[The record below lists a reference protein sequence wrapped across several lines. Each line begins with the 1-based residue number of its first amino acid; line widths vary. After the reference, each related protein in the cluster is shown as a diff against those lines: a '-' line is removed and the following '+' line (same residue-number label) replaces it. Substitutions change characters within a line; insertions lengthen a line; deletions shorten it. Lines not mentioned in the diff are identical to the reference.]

1 MLCDKKHSH
10 VQWRDFKM
18 NVLICDDDQQI
29 VDSII
34 EELKKKSEETHVAL
48 RFYGFS
54 QPSQIDLS
62 LPYDI
67 ALLDID
73 MGETNGIELARKLR
87 AENENIVIIFITNF
101 IQYAPE
107 GFEVQAFRYLLK
119 ADFSA
124 KLDSYFDSAVQ
135 EVLQRKQLVTIS
147 INSEIIDVPVNDI
160 LYLESHRRIIVM
172 HLLDEKRPAYQ
183 FYGNITELSEK
194 IEPLG
199 FLRIQKSYLVNM
211 HYVEIFQYNK
221 VQLRGGL
228 CLAPSENSYEKLL
241 ACAGQMV
248 ELVSGAVRIPETAF
262 NVIAQKDSR
271 TKDRIVITA
280 HIDTKIGTP
289 GAIDNATGVTAVL
302 LLAELLKDS
311 EDRKSVV

>member
-18 NVLICDDDQQI
+18 NVLVCDDDQQI

-101 IQYAPE
+101 IQYTQCI
-107 GFEVQAFRYLLK
+107 G
-119 ADFSA
+119 
-124 KLDSYFDSAVQ
+124 
-135 EVLQRKQLVTIS
+135 I
-147 INSEIIDVPVNDI
+147 
-160 LYLESHRRIIVM
+160 HRI
-172 HLLDEKRPAYQ
+172 H
-183 FYGNITELSEK
+183 G
-194 IEPLG
+194 
-199 FLRIQKSYLVNM
+199 
-211 HYVEIFQYNK
+211 
-221 VQLRGGL
+221 
-228 CLAPSENSYEKLL
+228 
-241 ACAGQMV
+241 
-248 ELVSGAVRIPETAF
+248 
-262 NVIAQKDSR
+262 IAQK
-271 TKDRIVITA
+271 VIDECP
-280 HIDTKIGTP
+280 ILILDIP
-289 GAIDNATGVTAVL
+289 MYFATVL
-302 LLAELLKDS
+302 LFW
-311 EDRKSVV
+311 

>member
-18 NVLICDDDQQI
+18 NVLVCDDDQQI

-119 ADFSA
+119 ADLSA

-135 EVLQRKQLVTIS
+135 EVLRRKQLVTIS

-211 HYVEIFQYNK
+211 HYVEIFQYTKTLLAGGMPQAPLICIFQCRLRIPSGRFLSGDVLRVVEDLYEVRSGFCQRSILHLFRDRRIQKRNAPFLHTEKANLNK
-221 VQLRGGL
+221 LRGMQHR
-228 CLAPSENSYEKLL
+228 K
-241 ACAGQMV
+241 V
-248 ELVSGAVRIPETAF
+248 
-262 NVIAQKDSR
+262 
-271 TKDRIVITA
+271 A
-280 HIDTKIGTP
+280 HR
-289 GAIDNATGVTAVL
+289 AY
-302 LLAELLKDS
+302 
-311 EDRKSVV
+311 RR

>member
-18 NVLICDDDQQI
+18 NVLVCDDDQQI

-34 EELKKKSEETHVAL
+34 EELKKKSEETHVAS

-87 AENENIVIIFITNF
+87 AENGNIVIIFITNF

-147 INSEIIDVPVNDI
+147 INSEIIDGGKICSRGDIIEYLWDNQLYVDDNALSVNI
-160 LYLESHRRIIVM
+160 NRI
-172 HLLDEKRPAYQ
+172 R
-183 FYGNITELSEK
+183 
-194 IEPLG
+194 
-199 FLRIQKSYLVNM
+199 
-211 HYVEIFQYNK
+211 
-221 VQLRGGL
+221 
-228 CLAPSENSYEKLL
+228 EKLASIGL
-241 ACAGQMV
+241 TDF
-248 ELVSGAVRIPETAF
+248 I
-262 NVIAQKDSR
+262 K
-271 TKDRIVITA
+271 TKHRQGYTI
-280 HIDTKIGTP
+280 
-289 GAIDNATGVTAVL
+289 
-302 LLAELLKDS
+302 
-311 EDRKSVV
+311 

>member
-1 MLCDKKHSH
+1 
-10 VQWRDFKM
+10 M
-18 NVLICDDDQQI
+18 NVLVCDDDQQI

-54 QPSQIDLS
+54 QPSQINLS
-62 LPYDI
+62 LPYDIALLDIDMGETNGI

-228 CLAPSENSYEKLL
+228 CLAPSEKNYN
-241 ACAGQMV
+241 
-248 ELVSGAVRIPETAF
+248 ELK
-262 NVIAQKDSR
+262 QKYLHWRGKSR
-271 TKDRIVITA
+271 WM
-280 HIDTKIGTP
+280 
-289 GAIDNATGVTAVL
+289 L
-302 LLAELLKDS
+302 
-311 EDRKSVV
+311 

>member
-18 NVLICDDDQQI
+18 NVLVCDDDQQI

-54 QPSQIDLS
+54 QPSQINLS

-87 AENENIVIIFITNF
+87 AENGNIVIIFITNF

-107 GFEVQAFRYLLK
+107 GFEVQAFRNLLK

-160 LYLESHRRIIVM
+160 LYLESHRRSIVM
-172 HLLDEKRPAYQ
+172 HLLDEKCPAYQ

-228 CLAPSENSYEKLL
+228 CLAPSEKNYN
-241 ACAGQMV
+241 
-248 ELVSGAVRIPETAF
+248 ELK
-262 NVIAQKDSR
+262 QKYLHWRGKSR
-271 TKDRIVITA
+271 WM
-280 HIDTKIGTP
+280 
-289 GAIDNATGVTAVL
+289 L
-302 LLAELLKDS
+302 
-311 EDRKSVV
+311 

>member
-1 MLCDKKHSH
+1 MVFSTKSNRLITSVWYCASGYWYGRNKWNWACQKVTSRKWKHCDYLHYEFHS
-10 VQWRDFKM
+10 VCSR
-18 NVLICDDDQQI
+18 
-29 VDSII
+29 
-34 EELKKKSEETHVAL
+34 
-48 RFYGFS
+48 
-54 QPSQIDLS
+54 
-62 LPYDI
+62 
-67 ALLDID
+67 
-73 MGETNGIELARKLR
+73 
-87 AENENIVIIFITNF
+87 
-101 IQYAPE
+101 

-228 CLAPSENSYEKLL
+228 CLAPSENSYN
-241 ACAGQMV
+241 
-248 ELVSGAVRIPETAF
+248 ELK
-262 NVIAQKDSR
+262 QKYLHWRGKSR
-271 TKDRIVITA
+271 WM
-280 HIDTKIGTP
+280 
-289 GAIDNATGVTAVL
+289 L
-302 LLAELLKDS
+302 
-311 EDRKSVV
+311 

>member
-1 MLCDKKHSH
+1 
-10 VQWRDFKM
+10 
-18 NVLICDDDQQI
+18 
-29 VDSII
+29 
-34 EELKKKSEETHVAL
+34 
-48 RFYGFS
+48 
-54 QPSQIDLS
+54 
-62 LPYDI
+62 
-67 ALLDID
+67 

-87 AENENIVIIFITNF
+87 AENGNIVIIFITNF

-228 CLAPSENSYEKLL
+228 CLAPSEKNYN
-241 ACAGQMV
+241 
-248 ELVSGAVRIPETAF
+248 ELK
-262 NVIAQKDSR
+262 QKYLYWRGKSR
-271 TKDRIVITA
+271 WM
-280 HIDTKIGTP
+280 
-289 GAIDNATGVTAVL
+289 L
-302 LLAELLKDS
+302 
-311 EDRKSVV
+311 

>member
-1 MLCDKKHSH
+1 
-10 VQWRDFKM
+10 M
-18 NVLICDDDQQI
+18 NVLVCDDERQI

-34 EELKKKSEETHVAL
+34 ETLEKKTEETQVSS
-48 RFYGFS
+48 RFYGVS
-54 QPSQIDLS
+54 QLSQIDFS
-62 LPYDI
+62 RPYDI

-119 ADFSA
+119 ADLSA

-135 EVLQRKQLVTIS
+135 EVLRRKQLVTIS

-160 LYLESHRRIIVM
+160 LYLESHRRTIIM
-172 HLLDEKRPAYQ
+172 HLLDENRQAYQ

-211 HYVEIFQYNK
+211 HYIELFQYNFSSNRS
-221 VQLRGGL
+221 LMCCSL
-228 CLAPSENSYEKLL
+228 CRLY
-241 ACAGQMV
+241 
-248 ELVSGAVRIPETAF
+248 
-262 NVIAQKDSR
+262 
-271 TKDRIVITA
+271 
-280 HIDTKIGTP
+280 
-289 GAIDNATGVTAVL
+289 
-302 LLAELLKDS
+302 
-311 EDRKSVV
+311 

>member
-1 MLCDKKHSH
+1 MVKMILADDEPVITRGIRKLVDWQGLGIEIVGEYTDGKSALEGILVKK
-10 VQWRDFKM
+10 
-18 NVLICDDDQQI
+18 
-29 VDSII
+29 
-34 EELKKKSEETHVAL
+34 
-48 RFYGFS
+48 
-54 QPSQIDLS
+54 P
-62 LPYDI
+62 DI

-228 CLAPSENSYEKLL
+228 CLAPSEKNYN
-241 ACAGQMV
+241 
-248 ELVSGAVRIPETAF
+248 ELK
-262 NVIAQKDSR
+262 QKYLHWRGKSR
-271 TKDRIVITA
+271 WM
-280 HIDTKIGTP
+280 
-289 GAIDNATGVTAVL
+289 L
-302 LLAELLKDS
+302 
-311 EDRKSVV
+311 

>member
-18 NVLICDDDQQI
+18 NVLVCDDDQQI

-211 HYVEIFQYNK
+211 LDCNMESPMSFTRVLPLMMPLEFATTCCVTSNTAMMMSKVLEIIQT
-221 VQLRGGL
+221 
-228 CLAPSENSYEKLL
+228 E
-241 ACAGQMV
+241 M
-248 ELVSGAVRIPETAF
+248 
-262 NVIAQKDSR
+262 
-271 TKDRIVITA
+271 
-280 HIDTKIGTP
+280 
-289 GAIDNATGVTAVL
+289 AVL
-302 LLAELLKDS
+302 KIHFISSAGSNCAMLLCCVIIS
-311 EDRKSVV
+311 INS

>member
-1 MLCDKKHSH
+1 
-10 VQWRDFKM
+10 M
-18 NVLICDDDQQI
+18 NVLVCDDDQQV
-29 VDSII
+29 VDSVI
-34 EELKKKSEETHVAL
+34 ESLKHQTEATNTASK
-48 RFYGFS
+48 FYGFS
-54 QPSQIDLS
+54 QPSQVNLS

-73 MGETNGIELARKLR
+73 MGEINGIDLARKLR
-87 AENENIVIIFITNF
+87 AENGNIVIIFITNF

-119 ADFSA
+119 ADLSI
-124 KLDSYFDSAVQ
+124 KLPSYFNSAVQ
-135 EVLQRKQLVTIS
+135 EVLRRKQLVTIS

-160 LYLESHRRIIVM
+160 LYLESHRRTIIM
-172 HLLDEKRPAYQ
+172 HLLDENRQAYQ

-228 CLAPSENSYEKLL
+228 CLAPSEKNYS
-241 ACAGQMV
+241 
-248 ELVSGAVRIPETAF
+248 ELK
-262 NVIAQKDSR
+262 QKYLHWRGKSR
-271 TKDRIVITA
+271 WM
-280 HIDTKIGTP
+280 
-289 GAIDNATGVTAVL
+289 L
-302 LLAELLKDS
+302 
-311 EDRKSVV
+311 

>member
-1 MLCDKKHSH
+1 
-10 VQWRDFKM
+10 M
-18 NVLICDDDQQI
+18 NVLVCDDERQI

-34 EELKKKSEETHVAL
+34 ETLEKKTEETQVSS

-119 ADFSA
+119 ADLSA

-135 EVLQRKQLVTIS
+135 EVLRRKQLVTIS

-194 IEPLG
+194 SSHSVSFVFKKAILS
-199 FLRIQKSYLVNM
+199 ICTMSKSFNT
-211 HYVEIFQYNK
+211 IKSN
-221 VQLRGGL
+221 
-228 CLAPSENSYEKLL
+228 
-241 ACAGQMV
+241 CAVVFVWLQAKRTI
-248 ELVSGAVRIPETAF
+248 VS
-262 NVIAQKDSR
+262 
-271 TKDRIVITA
+271 
-280 HIDTKIGTP
+280 
-289 GAIDNATGVTAVL
+289 
-302 LLAELLKDS
+302 
-311 EDRKSVV
+311 

>member
-18 NVLICDDDQQI
+18 NVLVCDDDQQI

-87 AENENIVIIFITNF
+87 AENGNIVIIFITNF

-228 CLAPSENSYEKLL
+228 CLAPSEKNYNELKQVSIGNQLIIEPRHFIHQLCCSLQFLTGRFTKVFQFLEFLFLL
-241 ACAGQMV
+241 CNHFGKGFSRQHTFAFDAG
-248 ELVSGAVRIPETAF
+248 
-262 NVIAQKDSR
+262 
-271 TKDRIVITA
+271 
-280 HIDTKIGTP
+280 
-289 GAIDNATGVTAVL
+289 
-302 LLAELLKDS
+302 
-311 EDRKSVV
+311 